1 MRRLA
6 RKLIVAHIIY
16 FLFELKLGDMG
27 KLKTIKSTNTVLR
40 IQNGRMTLAIIV
52 PGENIVNGYR

>member
-6 RKLIVAHIIY
+6 RKPIVAHVIY
-16 FLFELKLGDMG
+16 FLFELKLGGMG
-27 KLKTIKSTNTVLR
+27 KLKKKSTNTVLL